1 MIPIPAGPPFLII
14 DRQAGEFG
22 GIFFSKGGFMVRAQ
36 KSLCILSIMV
46 FVLSLLT
53 VSACRR
59 GVVKD
64 DLDEAAA
71 QEKMREDALKRL
83 GEEGISEEELEAARR
98 KVAELADQKG
108 SVLSTVYFAFDDF
121 SLSQEAKTVLAQ
133 NAAWLINNPQR
144 EVIIEGHCD
153 ERGND
158 EYNIV
163 LGERRANSVKR
174 YLIVM
179 GVKES
184 QLSTIS
190 FGEERPAARGHN
202 EAAWA
207 QNRRAE
213 FVLQ

>member
-1 MIPIPAGPPFLII
+1 
-14 DRQAGEFG
+14 
-22 GIFFSKGGFMVRAQ
+22 MVRAQ

-153 ERGND
+153 ERGTD